1 MHNPITFV
9 TYEINGNESL
19 TKEEYI
25 RSVFMDSDR
34 DASHEIQLGFLE
46 DSPGSIVGVG
56 NSILERVNE
65 FGFDSVAHEEFY
77 CIGEYHS
84 EARALEGSKGIY
96 GNPGVFEISFQEF
109 CQVLR
114 EYLAEKSA

>member
-9 TYEINGNESL
+9 TYENNVNMPL

-25 RSVFMDSDR
+25 RNVFIESDR

-56 NSILERVNE
+56 NSILERVTR
-65 FGFDSVAHEEFY
+65 FGFDSVAHDEFY
-77 CIGEYHS
+77 YIGEYPS
-84 EARALEGSKGIY
+84 EARALEGSNGVY